1 MDFGNRLI
9 ELREELGLSREELA
23 NKLNITY
30 SALSKYETNKR
41 FPDKETLGKLADFF
55 DVSVDFLLC
64 RTNIRK
70 FDDFPAPVKRVA
82 ELFAGVDWVKAK
94 KLEKILLEVKELL
107 EK

>member
-1 MDFGNRLI
+1 MDFGSRLI
-9 ELREELGLSREELA
+9 ELRGELSLTREELA

-41 FPDKETLGKLADFF
+41 FPDKETLSELADFF

-70 FDDFPAPVKRVA
+70 FDDFPDSVKRLA
-82 ELFAGVDWVKAK
+82 ELFAGVDGLKADR
-94 KLEKILLEVKELL
+94 LEKLLRELL

>member
-9 ELREELGLSREELA
+9 ELREESSLTREELA

-70 FDDFPAPVKRVA
+70 FEDFPAPVKRVA
-82 ELFAGVDWVKAK
+82 ELFAGVDGLKAER
-94 KLEKILLEVKELL
+94 LEKLLRELL